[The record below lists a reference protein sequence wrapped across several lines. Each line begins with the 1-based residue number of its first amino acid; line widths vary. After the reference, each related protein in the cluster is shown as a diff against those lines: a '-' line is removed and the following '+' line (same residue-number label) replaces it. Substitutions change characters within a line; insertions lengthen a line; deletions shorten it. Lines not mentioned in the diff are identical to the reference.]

1 VDDSASTDDA
11 AALAQC
17 SDAVAALAEVV
28 DRAQD
33 QNGVDAAVGQVQR
46 PSVADP
52 RIELWMPGPNVLDV
66 VRDNVAV
73 KHRMSE
79 VDEPIRVATRS
90 TADVGHDRWGGWKC
104 AFDDVDR
111 AEELEAAHT
120 VGESVALLAAG
131 VVRVQQVVDHAA
143 ERLTPRRVRTT
154 RFRRAAVRP
163 LLKEPQSPDVDDG
176 IGTVVRVV
184 SVVVLLGAP
193 GSGKSV
199 IGNELG
205 RRGLRWHD
213 WEATI
218 LERWESRE
226 NFVANKAQALP
237 LLHRQIVEWIE
248 SDVQVAVVETT
259 GLSDA
264 PLIDA
269 LDGSG
274 SALIVR
280 LDVSEEEAS
289 RRVAA
294 RIHGRHLSDDLDVN
308 RAVGRAFRRVV
319 IPRQRVDL
327 VIDTETDSIDA
338 AVARITSTLRA
349 SSDE

>member
-1 VDDSASTDDA
+1 
-11 AALAQC
+11 
-17 SDAVAALAEVV
+17 
-28 DRAQD
+28 
-33 QNGVDAAVGQVQR
+33 
-46 PSVADP
+46 
-52 RIELWMPGPNVLDV
+52 
-66 VRDNVAV
+66 
-73 KHRMSE
+73 
-79 VDEPIRVATRS
+79 
-90 TADVGHDRWGGWKC
+90 
-104 AFDDVDR
+104 
-111 AEELEAAHT
+111 
-120 VGESVALLAAG
+120 
-131 VVRVQQVVDHAA
+131 
-143 ERLTPRRVRTT
+143 
-154 RFRRAAVRP
+154 
-163 LLKEPQSPDVDDG
+163 
-176 IGTVVRVV
+176 VRVV
-184 SVVVLLGAP
+184 TVVVLLGAP

-226 NFVANKAQALP
+226 NFVANKAHALP
-237 LLHRQIVEWIE
+237 VLHRQIVEWIE

-269 LDGSG
+269 LDRSG
-274 SALIVR
+274 SALLVR

-308 RAVGRAFRRVV
+308 RAVGRAFRREV